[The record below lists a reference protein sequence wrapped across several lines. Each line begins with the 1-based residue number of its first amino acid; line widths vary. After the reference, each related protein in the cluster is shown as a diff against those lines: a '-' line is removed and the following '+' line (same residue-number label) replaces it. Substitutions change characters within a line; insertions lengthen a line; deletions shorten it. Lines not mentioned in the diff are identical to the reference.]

1 MTESERYERKVLAM
15 IRETP
20 VMAYWAL
27 GSRRLMAAL
36 HRLEKR
42 GVIRWT
48 NLPYPRWEFKIL
60 KGKGAR

>member
-42 GVIRWT
+42 RVIRWEVM
-48 NLPYPRWEFKIL
+48 PYPRWRFEII
-60 KGKGAR
+60 KGKGAQ